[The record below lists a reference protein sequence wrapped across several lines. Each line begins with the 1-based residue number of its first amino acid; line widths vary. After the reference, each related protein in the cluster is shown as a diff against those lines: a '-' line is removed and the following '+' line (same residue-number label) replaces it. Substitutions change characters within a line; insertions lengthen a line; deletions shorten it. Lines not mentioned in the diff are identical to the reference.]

1 MSCPVRTVCH
11 PNKSCSRVHEPR
23 EAKGKDIIYLSE
35 PSSLTDALFKKVYEI
50 PHNVPVNTEA
60 LPAHIENPPL
70 SGISWILA
78 VKLESRKS
86 ATVHTIL
93 TRAGHFP
100 SGKPKPG
107 GTCWKPPRKKRCVC
121 VNPCKYSW
129 ECYFGHTAEAD
140 HTQPWQKRSF
150 LPKHLVFIW
159 ADTLSQAVYFMNP
172 TCTPVP
178 EPLCLCGQAGLSVCC
193 RLKNSQISLISFCF
207 HLQCCK
213 CREISVT

>member
-35 PSSLTDALFKKVYEI
+35 PSSLTDALFKRVCEI

-60 LPAHIENPPL
+60 LPAHIENPAL
-70 SGISWILA
+70 SGIPWIPA

-107 GTCWKPPRKKRCVC
+107 FPFSFQGRKGVFVLIFVNIPENAILATQLRLTIHNLGRKGVSFPNIWLSSGQTHSARPFILWTPP
-121 VNPCKYSW
+121 
-129 ECYFGHTAEAD
+129 A
-140 HTQPWQKRSF
+140 
-150 LPKHLVFIW
+150 
-159 ADTLSQAVYFMNP
+159 
-172 TCTPVP
+172 
-178 EPLCLCGQAGLSVCC
+178 PLCLSLSACVG
-193 RLKNSQISLISFCF
+193 KQGWVSA
-207 HLQCCK
+207 
-213 CREISVT
+213 VG